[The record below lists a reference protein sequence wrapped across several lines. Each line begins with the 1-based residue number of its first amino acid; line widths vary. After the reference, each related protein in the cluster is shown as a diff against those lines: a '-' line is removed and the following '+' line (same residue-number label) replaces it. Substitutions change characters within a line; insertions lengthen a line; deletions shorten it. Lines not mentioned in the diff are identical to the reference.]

1 MVSAKPFSN
10 YVSASI
16 ALSFAGFLNGY
27 DTGSIGAIAQMDQFR
42 NVVGDLSAT
51 MLGITVSMVM
61 LTGAVP
67 ALLAGQLADK
77 HGRLKIIGPGAA
89 MFCAGA
95 VLQATAF
102 SLGQFIAGRAIS
114 GAGQGMFLGNI
125 SVYITEI
132 APSRRRGRL
141 AAMPQ
146 FMAAAGICVGYF
158 CCFGTAGIKSSFAW
172 RLPFAIMIS
181 ISFMLALVCLALPES
196 PRWLLLQGRGQE
208 ARSAVVLLDF
218 DMDEA
223 RRDFL
228 DTPQETPSLST
239 RQTYALLFRA
249 AYRQRTLLALF
260 ILSMTQLSGI
270 DAITYVSTTWLD
282 LRKSLNKNSVCPCPL
297 CSSRYLVRLIKP
309 RRLGRLL
316 HYHASHLHTSLHTR

>member
-42 NVVGDLSAT
+42 DTVGHLSAT

-61 LTGAVP
+61 LTAAVP
-67 ALLAGQLADK
+67 SLVAGQLADK

-89 MFCAGA
+89 MFGVGA
-95 VLQATAF
+95 VLQASSF
-102 SLGQFIAGRAIS
+102 GLGQFITGRAIS
-114 GAGQGMFLGNI
+114 GAGMGMFLANV

-132 APSRRRGRL
+132 APLRRRGRL

-158 CCFGTAGIKSSFAW
+158 CCFGTAGLKSSFAW
-172 RLPFAIMIS
+172 RLPFVIMIAV
-181 ISFMLALVCLALPES
+181 SFMLALVCLTLPES
-196 PRWLLLQGRGQE
+196 PRWLLLHGRTDE
-208 ARSAVVLLDF
+208 ARAAVALLDF

-228 DTPQETPSLST
+228 DTPQEVTSLST
-239 RQTYALLFRA
+239 RQSYALLFRA

-270 DAITYVSTTWLD
+270 DAITYVRPVVPS
-282 LRKSLNKNSVCPCPL
+282 
-297 CSSRYLVRLIKP
+297 
-309 RRLGRLL
+309 
-316 HYHASHLHTSLHTR
+316 